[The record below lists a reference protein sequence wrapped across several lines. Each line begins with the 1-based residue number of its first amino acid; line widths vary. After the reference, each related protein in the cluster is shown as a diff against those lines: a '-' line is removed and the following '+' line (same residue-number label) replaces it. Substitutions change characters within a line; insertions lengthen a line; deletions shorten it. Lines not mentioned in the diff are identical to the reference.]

1 MVYAFYI
8 WNAKVARFLAYI
20 VDGGL
25 LCSQFTLFTMIKM
38 LEKVTD
44 EADEIIIVN
53 EIAYLLHIRKKGKPY
68 DRNQDEKKMV
78 DITTQFK
85 DVMLDFN
92 AY

>member
-1 MVYAFYI
+1 MVYPTYI

-44 EADEIIIVN
+44 EADEIVIVN
-53 EIAYLLHIRKKGKPY
+53 EIAYMLHIRKKGKPY
-68 DRNQDEKKMV
+68 ERN
-78 DITTQFK
+78 
-85 DVMLDFN
+85 
-92 AY
+92 